1 MCTRLSRRTLL
12 LLGSVSTLTLLAA
25 PFHEVAAQDDGPE
38 PAHVQFDPDNF
49 IDPTTNT
56 NAYFPLQPG
65 MQWVRAGTTEVGSR
79 VVPHQAISTMTDVV
93 RIIDGIP
100 AVAMLDQ
107 FTDSGEVS
115 QVGMDYFALDK
126 GGNVW
131 MMGSYSEDYEG
142 GEYTNVDEAWL
153 GTGSGGETGI
163 QMPASVTME
172 TPRWFI
178 HSPDEEENPTLGEP
192 VSIGE
197 TTTVSFGEFRDVIA
211 IREGQEGAI
220 DNEVKYY
227 APAVGVILNLPQ
239 DASLHQDTFELVN
252 LVQLTAEGLAE
263 ASQMVL
269 ELEAHAREVVPE
281 VFGSSPMG
289 QRMAQ

>member
-1 MCTRLSRRTLL
+1 MPQTSRRSLF
-12 LLGSVSTLTLLAA
+12 LLGSVSILTLVAV
-25 PFHEVAAQDDGPE
+25 PFYDLAAQDDGPE
-38 PAHVQFDPDNF
+38 PTHVQFDPANF
-49 IDPTTNT
+49 IDPTTSSNP
-56 NAYFPLQPG
+56 YFPLQPG

-93 RIIDGIP
+93 RNIDGVP

-107 FTDSGEVS
+107 FTDSGEIS

-126 GGNVW
+126 DGNVW
-131 MMGSYSEDYEG
+131 MMGAYSEDYEG
-142 GEYTNVDEAWL
+142 GEYTNVDDAWL
-153 GTGSGGETGI
+153 GTARGGQIGI
-163 QMPASVTME
+163 QMPAAVTID

-178 HSPDEEENPTLGEP
+178 HSPGPDEDPTLGEP
-192 VSIGE
+192 VSVGE
-197 TTTVSFGEFRDVIA
+197 STAVSFGEFSEVVA

-220 DNEVKYY
+220 DNEIKYY

-269 ELEAHAREVVPE
+269 DLEAHAREVVPD
-281 VFGSSPMG
+281 VFGSSSMG
-289 QRMAQ
+289 QRMAR